1 MAKPNK
7 VAENATQ
14 ADDLIKQLNQG
25 NTEGSESNAI
35 PNDEASANAE
45 SREELAEI
53 PESAKAPKTSEKS
66 QDDIKSEKAWEHK
79 FKVLEGKYR
88 SEVPK
93 LQAEI
98 KALNE
103 RLQST
108 PDEAVIRQQILSE
121 QSQNNSQPAT
131 TSESASLTQLRDE
144 YGPELIDGLLGVMKE
159 QVAPL
164 QKSVNQVA
172 ENSVESAK
180 EAKYSILRQKLATQG
195 VNFDDVNASEDFIGW
210 LNSSPDDPYMPTQQQ
225 IMGSA
230 FAANDFDKV
239 VEVFVKYVGS
249 LTNDSSNLRSKSPLE
264 NHAEMQSSA
273 AVASSSPTGSKV
285 WTKQAITEFYA
296 SKPPVGD
303 KRLAEWK
310 KKEIQLF
317 AAQPQQGQ

>member
-7 VAENATQ
+7 VTANATQ

-25 NTEGSESNAI
+25 NAEGSEISAI
-35 PNDEASANAE
+35 PNDEAAANAE
-45 SREELAEI
+45 SGKKLAET
-53 PESAKAPKTSEKS
+53 PESADAPKTSEKS
-66 QDDIKSEKAWEHK
+66 QDEIKSEKAWEHK

-108 PDEAVIRQQILSE
+108 PDEAAIRQQILSE
-121 QSQNNSQPAT
+121 QPQTNSQPAT
-131 TSESASLTQLRDE
+131 TSESASLTQLREE

-172 ENSVESAK
+172 ESNVESAK

-195 VNFDDVNASEDFIGW
+195 VNFDEVNASEDFIGW
-210 LNSSPDDPYMPTQQQ
+210 LNSSPEDPYMPTQQQ

-230 FAANDFDKV
+230 FSSNDFDKV
-239 VEVFVKYVGS
+239 AEVFVKYVGS
-249 LTNDSSNLRSKSPLE
+249 LTNAPSNLQSKSPLE

-273 AVASSSPTGSKV
+273 AVASSSPTGGQV
-285 WTKQAITEFYA
+285 WTNQSISEFYA
-296 SKPPVGD
+296 SKPPAGD
-303 KRLAEWK
+303 KRLAEWN
-310 KKEIQLF
+310 KKEKQLF
-317 AAQPQQGQ
+317 LAQQQTG